1 VTVLDEAMAQE
12 QRQNLRNVLSERELE
27 VLEIATLGMTN
38 SQIAKQLGVTV
49 HTVKF
54 HLASIYRKLG
64 AANRTDAI
72 VRSLRAGPLVAPGED
87 RI

>member
-1 VTVLDEAMAQE
+1 MVDEAVTDVQLDPPRSA
-12 QRQNLRNVLSERELE
+12 LSQRELE
-27 VLEIATLGMTN
+27 VLEIATLGLTN
-38 SQIAKQLGVTV
+38 PQIAKRLGVTV

-72 VRSLRAGPLVAPGED
+72 VRSLRAGITVAPDDE
-87 RI
+87 RN

>member
-1 VTVLDEAMAQE
+1 MAQE

-27 VLEIATLGMTN
+27 VLEIATLGLTN
-38 SQIAKQLGVTV
+38 SQIAKRLGVTV

-72 VRSLRAGPLVAPGED
+72 VRSLRADTTVAHGED

>member
-1 VTVLDEAMAQE
+1 MAQE
-12 QRQNLRNVLSERELE
+12 QRENLRNVLSERELE
-27 VLEIATLGMTN
+27 VLEIATLGYTN
-38 SQIAKQLGVTV
+38 SQIATRLGVTV

-72 VRSLRAGPLVAPGED
+72 VRSLRAGTVVPGED

>member
-1 VTVLDEAMAQE
+1 MAQE
-12 QRQNLRNVLSERELE
+12 QRENLRNVLSERELE
-27 VLEIATLGMTN
+27 VLEIATLGLTN
-38 SQIAKQLGVTV
+38 SQIAKRLGVTV

-64 AANRTDAI
+64 AVNRTDAI
-72 VRSLRAGPLVAPGED
+72 VRSLRADITPAPGKD

>member
-1 VTVLDEAMAQE
+1 MPGAHRT
-12 QRQNLRNVLSERELE
+12 LSKRELE
-27 VLEIATLGMTN
+27 VLEIASLGSTN
-38 SQIAKQLGVTV
+38 AQIAQKLDLTT

-72 VRSLRAGPLVAPGED
+72 VRFLRSTEQATNQARMADGRNDVSKTGE
-87 RI
+87 

>member
-1 VTVLDEAMAQE
+1 MTKGQTENPL
-12 QRQNLRNVLSERELE
+12 NVLSQRELE
-27 VLEIATLGMTN
+27 VLEIATLGLTN
-38 SQIAKQLGVTV
+38 SQIAKRLGVTV

-72 VRSLRAGPLVAPGED
+72 VRSLSAGITVAPGED
-87 RI
+87 RG

>member
-1 VTVLDEAMAQE
+1 VLDEAIAQE
-12 QRQNLRNVLSERELE
+12 QRENLRDVLSERELE

-72 VRSLRAGPLVAPGED
+72 VRSLRAGATVAPGED

>member
-1 VTVLDEAMAQE
+1 VLDEAMAQE
-12 QRQNLRNVLSERELE
+12 QRENLRNVLSERELE
-27 VLEIATLGMTN
+27 VLEIATLGLTN
-38 SQIAKQLGVTV
+38 SQIAKRLGVTV

-72 VRSLRAGPLVAPGED
+72 VRSLRADITVVPGKD
-87 RI
+87 RL